1 MGLFKPCPIGRAL
14 TMCSTALSES
24 SGEYIA
30 QEMTSPRG
38 WIWTSEYYAI
48 NCLDDTKHEDFDRV
62 KGDPLTLKSPSCP
75 ELCNNPFHPP
85 RPCASGKF
93 YFFNKTPSSLR
104 KSFGYV
110 PFFSDD
116 QICLLKW
123 QSIPSFRTLAPIEHI
138 YSLNFSDLIVVV
150 VGTSNWES
158 L

>member
-1 MGLFKPCPIGRAL
+1 MPYRPGIDDVFDCTEWKQWWVYCPGNDQPPW
-14 TMCSTALSES
+14 MDLSFWVLCN
-24 SGEYIA
+24 
-30 QEMTSPRG
+30 T
-38 WIWTSEYYAI
+38 I

-93 YFFNKTPSSLR
+93 YFLNKTPSSLR

-110 PFFSDD
+110 PLFSDD

-123 QSIPSFRTLAPIEHI
+123 QNIPSFKTLAPIEHI

-150 VGTSNWES
+150 VGTSKWES
-158 L
+158 V

>member
-38 WIWTSEYYAI
+38 WIWASEYYATQLI
-48 NCLDDTKHEDFDRV
+48 A
-62 KGDPLTLKSPSCP
+62 LTTPNMKILIVWKVTRW
-75 ELCNNPFHPP
+75 LYGRHHAQNYATTPFIPH
-85 RPCASGKF
+85 AHV
-93 YFFNKTPSSLR
+93 LQE
-104 KSFGYV
+104 SFT
-110 PFFSDD
+110 FSIKRLHHSEKALAMYHSN